1 MAHIKLT
8 QVRPGSKVI
17 VRADIGTGGS
27 VDATVTSV
35 NADIKNGRSGIGY
48 TNKTGESFW
57 AYLDQITR
65 VVKF

>member
-1 MAHIKLT
+1 VAHIKLS
-8 QVRPGSKVI
+8 QVRSGSKVI
-17 VRADIGTGGS
+17 VRADIGVGGS

-48 TNKTGESFW
+48 TNKAGESFW